1 LKTLSIILLTHNR
14 PLQAYEAIISI
25 ATQNNKN
32 FKLIISDN
40 SSDSSLKDMLNR
52 HIFNSDQMNFDYR
65 KRDKVYSAVEHGNL
79 CLDEVDTDYFCLFH
93 DDDLMLPNFVENFW
107 AILRLNPQIVSC
119 GMNAYIDNLNS
130 QEEKRKTL
138 FFKDFRLY
146 IGPISPKSLIEKYF
160 GRHQLGI
167 APYPS
172 YIYKKSALE
181 KIRFMSED
189 GKYGDVTW
197 LLRVS
202 AMGPM
207 IWVNLPSMIYRLH
220 HSNDSLTELR
230 RDRLR
235 FLSHIKKNTFTYGE
249 KILEDYRFFIYKK
262 LVSSELLEE
271 AGHKRFLLFKKYM
284 AFYRIK
290 RLFRIDQHFQFL
302 KKIIIKLLMKI
313 NGDFQK

>member
-14 PLQAYEAIISI
+14 PLQAYEAILSI

-40 SSDSSLKDMLNR
+40 SSDSSLEDMLNQ
-52 HIFNSDQMNFDYR
+52 HILNSDQINFDYR
-65 KRDKVYSAVEHGNL
+65 KRDKVYSAVDHGNL
-79 CLDEVDTDYFCLFH
+79 CLNEVDTDYFCLFH

-107 AILRLNPQIVSC
+107 AVLKLNPQMVSC
-119 GMNAYIDNLNS
+119 GMNAYIENLNS
-130 QEEKRKTL
+130 QENKSKRL
-138 FFKDFRLY
+138 FFKDFRRY
-146 IGPISPKSLIEKYF
+146 IGPISPKNLIEKYF
-160 GRHQLGI
+160 GRNQLGI

-181 KIRFMSED
+181 KMRFTSED

-220 HSNDSLTELR
+220 DGNDSMTELR

-249 KILEDYRFFIYKK
+249 NILEDYRFFIYKK
-262 LVSSELLEE
+262 LASSELLEKE
-271 AGHKRFLLFKKYM
+271 SHKRFLLFKKYIT
-284 AFYRIK
+284 FYRIK
-290 RLFRIDQHFQFL
+290 RFLRIDQHFQFL
-302 KKIIIKLLMKI
+302 IKVTTKLMMKII
-313 NGDFQK
+313 GDSQK